1 MLYTSSLNAIPHYR
15 TWRRLRFGSFD
26 DQKDPQENIGEQS
39 SQREM
44 LLLLLLLRN
53 YRLRRG

>member
-44 LLLLLLLRN
+44 LLLLLRK